1 MCDLVWRILP
11 QGILPIS
18 GNRIS
23 RSISKVGVEEESLW
37 GIAKSVDEVV
47 LDFKKAGE
55 EKEGNEESEE
65 DEVGDQA
72 EEVVGEIVESGRVN
86 ARAWEF
92 HGGI

>member
-1 MCDLVWRILP
+1 MRPGL
-11 QGILPIS
+11 
-18 GNRIS
+18 GNFTPRDFADFGES
-23 RSISKVGVEEESLW
+23 DFTKYFKGGGRGESLW
-37 GIAKSVDEVV
+37 GNPKSIDEVV